1 LHINPIGA
9 LPVKHELEDVMS
21 DVAAQAQEA
30 TIEEAQATASPAEAQ
45 NTEIE
50 PGPVPYVRF
59 KEVNQELSEIRKQLK
74 SLKDAEAKAK
84 RAAEDIEK
92 QHLEE
97 QGKFKDLYEAAL
109 SKQQAAEA
117 EATRL
122 RLEALKAQVAAKVG
136 LPTALAL
143 RLQGEDEAAI
153 EQDAKLLLASLPRQT
168 VSNDASAGTGGM
180 QGQSAAPSMTE
191 AEIKEFAARYG
202 VRPEFV
208 TPEMFK
214 LPAKGNK

>member
-1 LHINPIGA
+1 MSEIA
-9 LPVKHELEDVMS
+9 LT
-21 DVAAQAQEA
+21 QAQEA
-30 TIEEAQATASPAEAQ
+30 TIEEAQATVSPAEAQ

-74 SLKDAEAKAK
+74 SLKDAEAKAR

-109 SKQQAAEA
+109 GKQQAAEA

-122 RLEALKAQVAAKVG
+122 RLETLKSQVAGKVG
-136 LPTALAL
+136 LPVALAL

-168 VSNDASAGTGGM
+168 LTNDASAGTGG
-180 QGQSAAPSMTE
+180 GGTVAPSMTE
-191 AEIKEFAARYG
+191 ADIQEFAARMG
-202 VRPEFV
+202 VDPKFV
-208 TPEMFK
+208 KPEMFK